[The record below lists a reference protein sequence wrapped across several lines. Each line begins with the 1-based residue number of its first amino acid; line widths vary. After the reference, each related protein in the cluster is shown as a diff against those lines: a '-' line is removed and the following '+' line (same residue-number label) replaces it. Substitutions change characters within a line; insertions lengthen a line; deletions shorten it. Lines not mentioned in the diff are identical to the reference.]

1 MWSWKKF
8 FIPLDKQIKV
18 LIAHTNL
25 VFWVKGKSVYDFKAH
40 PNPERF
46 PLFDVYKVDFIPDL
60 TFTNF
65 SVENINEMNY

>member
-1 MWSWKKF
+1 VWSWKNF

-40 PNPERF
+40 PDLERL

-60 TFTNF
+60 TFTN
-65 SVENINEMNY
+65 SLVANINEIN